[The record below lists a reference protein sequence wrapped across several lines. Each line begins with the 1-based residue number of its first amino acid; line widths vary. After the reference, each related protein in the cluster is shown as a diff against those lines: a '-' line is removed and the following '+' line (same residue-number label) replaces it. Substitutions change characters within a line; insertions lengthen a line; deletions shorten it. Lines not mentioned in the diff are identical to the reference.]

1 VVHVLEPVVHVLAPV
16 VHVLAP
22 VVHVLAPVVHV
33 LAPVVH
39 VLAPVVHVLAP
50 VVHVLELEHLLQ
62 TSTQKKPEHLLR
74 TSTQQELEHLFRT
87 STQRVHTE
95 RELEVLVQM
104 LELLLEAGTRQA
116 HTVLTVLLQRRLL
129 KSPTTK
135 RSGSFR
141 NPPIVPMI
149 LSMCQ
154 S

>member
-1 VVHVLEPVVHVLAPV
+1 MVHVLEPVVHVLEPVVHVLAPV
-16 VHVLAP
+16 VHVLELEHIFRTSTRK
-22 VVHVLAPVVHV
+22 VHTEQEQEVLVQI
-33 LAPVVH
+33 
-39 VLAPVVHVLAP
+39 
-50 VVHVLELEHLLQ
+50 LEHLLRIV
-62 TSTQKKPEHLLR
+62 TRK
-74 TSTQQELEHLFRT
+74 
-87 STQRVHTE
+87 VHTE

-116 HTVLTVLLQRRLL
+116 HIVLLQRRLL